1 MGFHSIRE
9 VGMMT
14 RSEYELRME
23 VYQLQE
29 LDAEEKIA
37 KIAFYNQ
44 LAQST
49 TGGKNPRAKYDKF
62 DKLFNRQEQEYKI
75 RKFFGDEYA
84 VAGVDGS
91 KSPDLFAKRM
101 KEFERLKKA
110 GRIDKNAW
118 KKVVNKGGGR

>member
-1 MGFHSIRE
+1 
-9 VGMMT
+9 MMT

-84 VAGVDGS
+84 VAGADGS
-91 KSPDLFAKRM
+91 KSSDIFAKRM

>member
-1 MGFHSIRE
+1 
-9 VGMMT
+9 MMT

-62 DKLFNRQEQEYKI
+62 DFLFVSDITYKI
-75 RKFFGDEYA
+75 TFPFHAAA
-84 VAGVDGS
+84 VAVS
-91 KSPDLFAKRM
+91 LLYNFKY
-101 KEFERLKKA
+101 
-110 GRIDKNAW
+110 
-118 KKVVNKGGGR
+118 